1 MWRWGISS
9 TVEHLRY
16 KQKVI
21 GSNPIFPL
29 SDNFMPK
36 KDKTIDTHK
45 NYHPNLEI
53 ASIANQNQ
61 VLLIYQQSKVAHH
74 DVG

>member
-9 TVEHLRY
+9 TVEHLFC

-29 SDNFMPK
+29 SDNFMP
-36 KDKTIDTHK
+36 
-45 NYHPNLEI
+45 
-53 ASIANQNQ
+53 
-61 VLLIYQQSKVAHH
+61 
-74 DVG
+74 

>member
-1 MWRWGISS
+1 MRQ
-9 TVEHLRY
+9 V
-16 KQKVI
+16 
-21 GSNPIFPL
+21 
-29 SDNFMPK
+29 
-36 KDKTIDTHK
+36 DTHK